1 MIKNVTVL
9 GAGTMGHGIAHV
21 FARHGCKVSLYEP
34 FDAVRLSAPKKIREE
49 LQFMVDEDYI
59 SKEDMENAIAN
70 ITIYDNLEEAAKY
83 ADYAIEACPEKMEL
97 KQI

>member
-34 FDAVRLSAPKKIREE
+34 VDAVRLSAPEKIRED
-49 LQFMVDEDYI
+49 LQFMVDEDYTRYYPYKTLA
-59 SKEDMENAIAN
+59 SKVLGF
-70 ITIYDNLEEAAKY
+70 TGG
-83 ADYAIEACPEKMEL
+83 
-97 KQI
+97 

>member
-34 FDAVRLSAPKKIREE
+34 FDAVRLSAPKKFVRNCS
-49 LQFMVDEDYI
+49 LW
-59 SKEDMENAIAN
+59 
-70 ITIYDNLEEAAKY
+70 
-83 ADYAIEACPEKMEL
+83 
-97 KQI
+97 

>member
-59 SKEDMENAIAN
+59 SKKDMENAIAN
-70 ITIYDNLEEAAKY
+70 ITIWKRPQRMQ
-83 ADYAIEACPEKMEL
+83 IMPL
-97 KQI
+97 KPARRRWS